1 MLVSL
6 PSRGSFG
13 TPAALAAEESNGL
26 FRHRV
31 VRADSLTHFHDGGN
45 IMRIRRGPLAARATL
60 IAIGA
65 LIAIAASAVTAVAVR
80 AGAGGAATQ
89 GSVGAGGVA
98 GPRDT
103 VTVVGE
109 GTQNATPDNALISI
123 GVSVRRGST
132 GDAMNAANTEMTN
145 LLNAIKGQGVVDVD
159 IQTTGISINQ
169 DTQYGAIGYRAGNSV
184 DVKIHHIG
192 NVGSVIA
199 AAQKAVGD
207 DIQLNGIT
215 LQLSD
220 NTTQLKGARQAA
232 MTAAAA
238 RAKEWASLAGR
249 HLGKVLSVSEVVSN
263 GSTSSPCGGY
273 GGCGGGGGA
282 PVQAGQAN
290 VTVDVAVVYELT
302 D

>member
-1 MLVSL
+1 V
-6 PSRGSFG
+6 
-13 TPAALAAEESNGL
+13 
-26 FRHRV
+26 
-31 VRADSLTHFHDGGN
+31 
-45 IMRIRRGPLAARATL
+45 
-60 IAIGA
+60 IGA

-80 AGAGGAATQ
+80 AGTGGPTTQAAL
-89 GSVGAGGVA
+89 GAGSVA

-109 GTQNATPDNALISI
+109 GTQNATPDNAVLSL
-123 GVSVRRGST
+123 GVSVRRGNT
-132 GDAMNAANTEMTN
+132 GDAMNAANTEMAA
-145 LLNAIKGQGVVDVD
+145 LLKAIKAQGVQDVD
-159 IQTTGISINQ
+159 IQTTGISVYQ
-169 DTQYGAIGYRAGNSV
+169 DNQYGAIGYRAANSV
-184 DVKIHHIG
+184 NVKIQHIV
-192 NVGSVIA
+192 NAATVIA

-232 MTAAAA
+232 MAAAAA

-263 GSTSSPCGGY
+263 GATGSPCGGY
-273 GGCGGGGGA
+273 GGCGGGGGT

>member
-1 MLVSL
+1 MRTL
-6 PSRGSFG
+6 RG
-13 TPAALAAEESNGL
+13 TLA
-26 FRHRV
+26 
-31 VRADSLTHFHDGGN
+31 T
-45 IMRIRRGPLAARATL
+45 RGVL
-60 IAIGA
+60 IVIGA

-80 AGAGGAATQ
+80 AGTGGASTQ
-89 GSVGAGGVA
+89 AALGAGSVA

-109 GTQNATPDNALISI
+109 GTQNATPDNAVLSV
-123 GVSVRRGST
+123 GVSVRRGNT
-132 GDAMNAANTEMTN
+132 GDAMNAANTEMAT
-145 LLNAIKGQGVVDVD
+145 LLKAIKAQGVQEVD
-159 IQTTGISINQ
+159 IQTTGISVYQENLN
-169 DTQYGAIGYRAGNSV
+169 GAIGYRAANSV
-184 DVKIHHIG
+184 NVKVHHIV
-192 NVGSVIA
+192 NVGPVIA

-220 NTTQLKGARQAA
+220 NTTQLRGARQAA
-232 MTAAAA
+232 MAAAAA

-263 GSTSSPCGGY
+263 GATGSPCGGY

>member
-1 MLVSL
+1 MRTL
-6 PSRGSFG
+6 RG
-13 TPAALAAEESNGL
+13 TLA
-26 FRHRV
+26 
-31 VRADSLTHFHDGGN
+31 T
-45 IMRIRRGPLAARATL
+45 RGIL
-60 IAIGA
+60 IVIGA

-80 AGAGGAATQ
+80 AGTGGASTSAAL
-89 GSVGAGGVA
+89 GAGSVA

-109 GTQNATPDNALISI
+109 GTQNATPDNAVLSL
-123 GVSVRRGST
+123 GVSVRRGNT
-132 GDAMNAANTEMTN
+132 GDAMNAANTEMAA
-145 LLNAIKGQGVVDVD
+145 LLKATKAQGVQDVD
-159 IQTTGISINQ
+159 IQTTGISVYQ
-169 DTQYGAIGYRAGNSV
+169 DNQYGAIGYRAANSV
-184 DVKIHHIG
+184 NVKIHHIA
-192 NVGSVIA
+192 NVATVIA

-232 MTAAAA
+232 MAAAAA
-238 RAKEWASLAGR
+238 RAKEWAGLAGR

-263 GSTSSPCGGY
+263 GATGSPCAGY

>member
-1 MLVSL
+1 MRTL
-6 PSRGSFG
+6 RG
-13 TPAALAAEESNGL
+13 TLA
-26 FRHRV
+26 
-31 VRADSLTHFHDGGN
+31 T
-45 IMRIRRGPLAARATL
+45 RGVL
-60 IAIGA
+60 IVIGA

-80 AGAGGAATQ
+80 AGTGGASTSAAL
-89 GSVGAGGVA
+89 GAGSVA

-109 GTQNATPDNALISI
+109 GTQNATPDNAVLSL
-123 GVSVRRGST
+123 GVSVRRGNT
-132 GDAMNAANTEMTN
+132 GDAMNAANTEMAA
-145 LLNAIKGQGVVDVD
+145 LLKAIKAQGVQEVD
-159 IQTTGISINQ
+159 IQTTGISVYQENLN
-169 DTQYGAIGYRAGNSV
+169 GAIGYRAANSV
-184 DVKIHHIG
+184 NVKVHHIV
-192 NVGSVIA
+192 NVGPVIA

-220 NTTQLKGARQAA
+220 NTTQLRGARQAA
-232 MTAAAA
+232 MAAAAA

-263 GSTSSPCGGY
+263 GATGSPCGGY